1 MMRKLLMTLMVFG
14 LGMVFLLNA
23 VPAMAASDKLSV
35 LTWEGYVTD
44 KMIEDFKQETGITVE
59 VTYIANNDEL
69 ISKMRATAGEGY
81 DVAQPSVDNTPE
93 AQRNFGIYQ
102 PLDFSK
108 IKTMDNI
115 IPSLAKA
122 VMDMTNL
129 DGKIYSIPYTWGTSG
144 IVVNTN
150 KIQKDTYSYMDIYD
164 EKWCGRATTRFR
176 WPTFAG
182 AGYGL
187 GWDVFR
193 NMKDE
198 FLFRNTIENITEF
211 LIARKKC
218 IKTYWTTRQEHIDLM
233 AKEECWISQGW
244 DGTGWF
250 LSKKYPHIKF
260 YAPEEGALGWIDT
273 SCVSAGAENIEGAYK
288 WINFIMQPERAG
300 HLIEQG
306 GFLSAVKG
314 ATGYLPAEQKKL
326 IEDSFPPEAIDNINW
341 YPAIPDYVNEMR
353 AAAEEKLKAAR

>member
-1 MMRKLLMTLMVFG
+1 MKNMLKGILICLTLVALLGSAMPAIAGSKTLS
-14 LGMVFLLNA
+14 LI
-23 VPAMAASDKLSV
+23 
-35 LTWEGYVTD
+35 TWEGYVTD
-44 KMIEDFKQETGITVE
+44 KMVADFKEQTGITVE
-59 VTYIANNDEL
+59 VSYISNNDEL
-69 ISKMRATAGEGY
+69 ISKMRATGGEGY

-108 IKTMDNI
+108 ITIMHNI
-115 IPSLAKA
+115 IPSMAEA
-122 VMDMTNL
+122 VKEMTTI
-129 DGKIYSIPYTWGTSG
+129 DGKVYSIPYTWGTSG
-144 IVVNTN
+144 IIVNTN
-150 KIQKDTYSYMDIYD
+150 KIRRDSYSYMDIYD

-198 FLFRNTIENITEF
+198 FLFKNTIDNITEF
-211 LIARKKC
+211 LISRKKC
-218 IKTYWTTRQEHIDLM
+218 IKTYWTTRQENIDLM

-244 DGTGWF
+244 DGTGWL

-260 YAPEEGALGWIDT
+260 FAPEEGALGWIDT
-273 SCVSAGAENIEGAYK
+273 SCISAGAENIEGAYK
-288 WINFIMQPERAG
+288 WINFCMTPERAG
-300 HLIEQG
+300 HLIEKG

-314 ATGYLPAEQKKL
+314 STAYLPQEQKNL
-326 IEDSFPPEAIDNINW
+326 IEASFPLEAIANINW
-341 YPAIPDYVNEMR
+341 YPAIPAYVNEMR

>member
-1 MMRKLLMTLMVFG
+1 MKKRSRGILVCFVLVGLLG
-14 LGMVFLLNA
+14 IA
-23 VPAMAASDKLSV
+23 VPAFAAETLS
-35 LTWEGYVTD
+35 LITWEGYVTD
-44 KMIEDFKQETGITVE
+44 KMIADFEKETGIKVE

-69 ISKMRATAGEGY
+69 ISKLRATGGEGY

-102 PLDFSK
+102 PLDLSK

-122 VMDMTNL
+122 VIEMTTI
-129 DGKIYSIPYTWGTSG
+129 DGKVYSIPYTWGTSG
-144 IVVNTN
+144 VIVNTN
-150 KIQKDTYSYMDIYD
+150 KIKKDSYSYMDIYD

-193 NMKDE
+193 NFKSE
-198 FLFRNTIENITEF
+198 FLFKNMMDNITDF
-211 LIARKKC
+211 LISKKKC
-218 IKTYWTTRQEHIDLM
+218 IKTYWTTRQENIDLM
-233 AKEECWISQGW
+233 AKEETWISQGW

-250 LSKKYPHIKF
+250 LGKKYPHIKF
-260 YAPEEGALGWIDT
+260 FAPEEGALGWIDT
-273 SCVSAGAENIEGAYK
+273 SCISAGAENIEGAYK
-288 WINFIMQPERAG
+288 WINFVMTPERAG

-314 ATGYLPAEQKKL
+314 ATGYLPADQKKL
-326 IEDSFPPEAIDNINW
+326 IEESFPPEAIDNINW
-341 YPAIPDYVNEMR
+341 YPAIPDYVNTIR
-353 AAAEEKLKAAR
+353 AEAEEKLKAAR